1 MVLYYLFS
9 VSQIPVFHHRIWYFS
24 VMGGVRRG
32 WGLGCG
38 GLHVSKERGGGIKK
52 GEMKKERGADT
63 PFCTMT
69 VLLTNF
75 TS

>member
-9 VSQIPVFHHRIWYFS
+9 VSQISVFHHRIWYFS

-38 GLHVSKERGGGIKK
+38 GLHVSKERGGGYQEGGDEKRK
-52 GEMKKERGADT
+52 G
-63 PFCTMT
+63 
-69 VLLTNF
+69 
-75 TS
+75 S

>member
-38 GLHVSKERGGGIKK
+38 ELHVSKERGGGYQEGGDEKRK
-52 GEMKKERGADT
+52 G
-63 PFCTMT
+63 
-69 VLLTNF
+69 
-75 TS
+75 S